1 MSKSTKFASYLIGYL
16 VLFFYPIY
24 SYSQTSHRW
33 LDTAYLEEAF
43 YEVALKN
50 EYDSEKQNVRKW
62 REPIKIFIEH
72 KVPDEDIHTEL
83 AQMHIK
89 HLSYLTNHPISLTND
104 LEEAN
109 IIWVYTRLSIWED
122 DIVRVLGKPSLQHS
136 GKAICMANFKTDVG
150 GELIRGG
157 IIIPVDQARSKGKLL
172 GCVVEEIT
180 QLLGLPNDSDKVYP
194 SIFNDASPEDLLSP
208 LDGLLLKILY
218 HPSLKVGMSRE
229 EAEPIVKQIIADF
242 KNDGTLES
250 AIREV
255 RKGELY
261 PLMGF

>member
-1 MSKSTKFASYLIGYL
+1 MWKSINPLNHCILCL
-16 VLFFYPIY
+16 VLFTFSSPSFSEY
-24 SYSQTSHRW
+24 RW
-33 LDTAYLEEAF
+33 LDPAYLEEAF

-50 EYDSEKQNVRKW
+50 EYDAGGQNVRKW
-62 REPIKIFIEH
+62 REPVKIYLEH

-89 HLSYLTNHPISLTND
+89 HLSYLTNHPIEIVPTP
-104 LEEAN
+104 EEAN
-109 IIWVYTRLSIWED
+109 VIWVYTRLSEWEE
-122 DIVRVLGKPSLQHS
+122 DIERVLGRPSLQHS
-136 GKAICMANFKTDVG
+136 KRAICIANFETAPDGQMIK
-150 GELIRGG
+150 GG

-180 QLLGLPNDSDKVYP
+180 QLLGLPNDSEKVYP
-194 SIFNDASPEDLLSP
+194 SIFNDESPEDLLSP

-218 HPSLKVGMSRE
+218 HPSLEPGMSKD
-229 EAEPIVKQIIADF
+229 EAQPIVRAILSEFQQ
-242 KNDGTLES
+242 NGTLEG
-250 AIREV
+250 AIREI